1 MSKAARILI
10 VSAFGRAHWLATQL
24 AYKGFSVQLIDVSS
38 QLGPWMPADFEGPF
52 GFFRSPFW
60 TDSYLERLK
69 QEGVALEQEH
79 GFSLWLKSGP
89 LELRSSL
96 TSHRLRSLEQSENI
110 QKYVQNHD
118 GYSDLQKKE
127 TADRLKTLPFSS
139 KWFAKFAH
147 FFMSNNLIPL
157 AEHNEDYFIRSNLCP
172 VLDRYFVR
180 TATAETIE
188 KSLVWCES
196 QGVEVIRNAKI
207 ADVAFGGGKINGF
220 EVQAEQSG
228 IVKANQYVWGLTS
241 LETQFAFPKVFD
253 KIYNKVIEPEFTWQR
268 FSIRLVE
275 SKERDLLPL
284 SFLLIDELEF
294 PWTHENF
301 ILVRKSQKAG
311 EFDAWI
317 LLPYSQRFQ
326 KKFLE
331 AYAEKIIQKFQD
343 RMVLF
348 KPSLVALPI
357 EAELSSKD
365 LGGVLFPVY
374 SSQSLNSS
382 FAKKFQNLYF
392 DNVEVWPLLSWQ
404 GAFLGQNQIIEKI
417 NKWWSYLTPLKR
429 EKELVL

>member
-1 MSKAARILI
+1 
-10 VSAFGRAHWLATQL
+10 
-24 AYKGFSVQLIDVSS
+24 
-38 QLGPWMPADFEGPF
+38 
-52 GFFRSPFW
+52 
-60 TDSYLERLK
+60 
-69 QEGVALEQEH
+69 
-79 GFSLWLKSGP
+79 
-89 LELRSSL
+89 
-96 TSHRLRSLEQSENI
+96 
-110 QKYVQNHD
+110 
-118 GYSDLQKKE
+118 
-127 TADRLKTLPFSS
+127 
-139 KWFAKFAH
+139 
-147 FFMSNNLIPL
+147 
-157 AEHNEDYFIRSNLCP
+157 
-172 VLDRYFVR
+172 
-180 TATAETIE
+180 
-188 KSLVWCES
+188 
-196 QGVEVIRNAKI
+196 
-207 ADVAFGGGKINGF
+207 
-220 EVQAEQSG
+220 
-228 IVKANQYVWGLTS
+228 
-241 LETQFAFPKVFD
+241 
-253 KIYNKVIEPEFTWQR
+253 VIEPEFTWQR